1 MEEVWKELTGL
12 EGLPDLLVSNLGN
25 VRNKATGY
33 QYKFSN
39 CKGYKVA
46 NIGYNSK
53 HKNVKAHR
61 LVAMAFLPN
70 PGNLLEVNH
79 INGVKSDNRLE
90 NLEWCSR
97 SQNAKHAYKIGLN
110 HPSGGV
116 QPKPVLCVELGAV
129 FPSVSAAARF
139 FGKVANR
146 QRVCLSARDN
156 RYRAYGYHW
165 KYINEGGL
173 M

>member
-1 MEEVWKELTGL
+1 MREVWKELSGL
-12 EGLPDLLVSNLGN
+12 DGLPEFLVSNLGDI
-25 VRNKATGY
+25 RNKATLY

-39 CKGYKVA
+39 DEKGYKVTR
-46 NIGYNSK
+46 ICFKGK
-53 HKNVKAHR
+53 RTNVKAHR

-70 PGNLLEVNH
+70 PDNLPEVNH
-79 INGVKSDNRLE
+79 LNGIKSDNRVE

-97 SQNAKHAYKIGLN
+97 SQNAKHAYKTGLN

-116 QPKPVLCVELGAV
+116 APKPVLCVELGLV

-146 QRVCLSARDN
+146 QRVGLSARDN
-156 RYRAYGYHW
+156 HYKAYGYHW
-165 KYINEGGL
+165 RYVGR
-173 M
+173 